1 MAIRTLSYIFAAA
14 LAIVVGSAAGYQYR
28 DLQDARANLR
38 NLAPSAIDIGF
49 SQAMYLHHRQAIAM
63 AQLLLDGRPTGLTA
77 QARAIAATQL
87 VELGEM
93 QGWLRLW
100 NRPVTPA
107 NTDMSWMLLGTQP
120 PNSRLNQYLLDCGRS
135 PNGMLGMASL
145 EELNTLRNSEGL
157 ARDTLFLQLM
167 LSHHQGGLPMA
178 EFAAEQASLPAV
190 RTLAARITLD
200 QATEIQQFQIM
211 LAAITPQNAA
221 AN

>member
-1 MAIRTLSYIFAAA
+1 MAIRTLSYIFAAVLA
-14 LAIVVGSAAGYQYR
+14 LVVGSAAGHQYR

-38 NLAPSAIDIGF
+38 SLAPSAVDIGF

-100 NRPVTPA
+100 NQPVTPS
-107 NTDMSWMLLGTQP
+107 NSNMSWMLLGTQA
-120 PNSRLNQYLLDCGRS
+120 PNPSLNQYLLDCGRS

-145 EELNTLRNSEGL
+145 EELNALRNSEGL
-157 ARDTLFLQLM
+157 ARDTLFLHLM

-190 RTLAARITLD
+190 RALAARITLD
-200 QATEIQQFQIM
+200 QATEIQQFKIM
-211 LAAITPQNAA
+211 LAAITPQNTP